1 MRPLVLGV
9 LLAVTTIL
17 AGCGPRQ
24 VDVRSDPVPA
34 ASDASYGIQFTNS
47 LTQAVN
53 VYVVSDGTDLFV
65 KQVAAN
71 TTELL
76 PVRGLASTGPVR
88 LRATTADGTRT
99 YSKEDVVLTSA
110 YQWRVP

>member
-1 MRPLVLGV
+1 MRARA
-9 LLAVTTIL
+9 LAVL
-17 AGCGPRQ
+17 VVSLVAASASCGPRQ
-24 VDVRSDPVPA
+24 VDVRSDPAPA
-34 ASDASYGIQFTNS
+34 TDDSLSISLTNN

-53 VYVVSDGTDLFV
+53 VYVVSGGTDLFV
-65 KQVAAN
+65 KQVPAN

-76 PVRGLASTGPVR
+76 PVRGLTSTGPVR

-99 YSKEDVVLTSA
+99 FTKDDVVLTSA